1 VQKNFDIFI
10 SPTREDQAWTRDL
23 VKALKEH
30 GLRVWYD
37 AAEVKAGELWE
48 ERLREGL
55 ESSRNVV
62 FVLGKNAATSSWVG
76 FMTGA
81 AMSSNKPMIPIA
93 PIDAGAADIPVLLRK
108 FRVIPKTA
116 PQIAAEEVA
125 QAVSMKS
132 GV

>member
-1 VQKNFDIFI
+1 MENTFDIFI
-10 SPTREDQAWTRDL
+10 SPTHEDQAWTRDL
-23 VKALKEH
+23 VKALKKK

-48 ERLREGL
+48 DRLRAGL

-62 FVLGKNAATSSWVG
+62 FVLQKNAATSSWVG

-93 PIDAGAADIPVLLRK
+93 PVDANVSDIPVLLRK
-108 FRVIPKTA
+108 LRVIPRTD
-116 PQIAAEEVA
+116 PTLAAEEVA
-125 QAVSMKS
+125 QAVSNEP
-132 GV
+132 